1 MKILFYIVVQT
12 FNWLQASKAAVDLT
26 NYVAMKTSWLLQTQA
41 MISNVLQ
48 PKWSGGSGQSNLSAG
63 PPNVLHMACVYL
75 GAFYSKMVKGV
86 TQQTF

>member
-12 FNWLQASKAAVDLT
+12 FNWLQASKAAVVLT
-26 NYVAMKTSWLLQTQA
+26 NYVAMLCCYE
-41 MISNVLQ
+41 N
-48 PKWSGGSGQSNLSAG
+48 KWSGGSGQSNLSAG

-86 TQQTF
+86 MQQTF